1 MKKALCM
8 LCAALACVCLRPAPA
23 FGEQISRSEA
33 AAFFPGYT
41 LRTYGSYSPQ
51 SEVYAD
57 YSRIEDGVLHVRR
70 ALFPP
75 DGRQPQVEDCLPV
88 PLSGKLLQRLEREG
102 FDALLEAAPQ
112 SALFLTDAAFDTSKI
127 PVTDRVLDS
136 CLQTQSLI
144 LLTQDAQ
151 GVRRL
156 QIVTESGGRYA
167 VARSPALPHDAR
179 LDLSNTGDGGLCLRW
194 DDAHSLACYRL
205 TAGGSWVLA
214 WAQFF
219 SAPAFD
225 FENGFCGIWCS
236 RAWDDGSTIG
246 LTVGTLAGA
255 NLLEDGVDGL
265 PRSEEALHAS
275 LHREGWAVVRASSAM
290 LRACPEQ
297 DAPSP
302 GALFCGTPVRI
313 LKETEQWCEVA
324 VGTDDRLSGWVP
336 REQLAFGDDMDR
348 VKSTFSQ
355 KILREECRGRPM
367 YASPDMQSTCPLEEG
382 AWLVGTAGD
391 GLYILLTRMGE
402 TFFAPQTWFEEGR
415 G

>member
-1 MKKALCM
+1 MKKALRV
-8 LCAALACVCLRPAPA
+8 LCAGLACCCLRTAPA
-23 FGEQISRSEA
+23 FGEQISRPEA

-41 LRTYGSYSPQ
+41 LRTYGSYHPQ

-70 ALFPP
+70 AVFPP

-88 PLSGKLLQRLEREG
+88 PLSGELLRRLESEG

-112 SALFLTDAAFDTSKI
+112 SELFLTDAAFDTSI
-127 PVTDRVLDS
+127 LPVTDRVLDS
-136 CLQTQSLI
+136 CLQTRSLI
-144 LLTQDAQ
+144 LLTQDAR

-156 QIVTESGGRYA
+156 HIVTESGGRYA

-205 TAGGSWVLA
+205 SADGSWVLT

-225 FENGFCGIWCS
+225 FENGFCGIWRS
-236 RAWDDGSTIG
+236 RARDDGSTTG
-246 LTVGTLAGA
+246 LTVGTLDGA
-255 NLLEDGVDGL
+255 RLLEDGVDGL

-275 LHREGWAVVRASSAM
+275 LHREGWAVVRASSVT
-290 LRACPEQ
+290 LRACPDR

-302 GALFCGTPVRI
+302 GALFCGTPVRV
-313 LKETEQWCEVA
+313 LNEAEQWCEVA
-324 VGTDDRLSGWVP
+324 VGTDGRLLGWVP
-336 REQLAFGDDMDR
+336 SEQLAFGDDMDR
-348 VKSTFSQ
+348 VKSAFPQ
-355 KILREECRGRPM
+355 KILREEYRGRPL
-367 YASPDMQSTCPLEEG
+367 YASQSTSLPEEG

-391 GLYILLTRMGE
+391 GWYILLTRMGE
-402 TFFAPQTWFEEGR
+402 TFFAPQAWFEEGH

>member
-1 MKKALCM
+1 MKKALRV
-8 LCAALACVCLRPAPA
+8 LCAGLACCCLRTAPA
-23 FGEQISRSEA
+23 FGEQISRPEA

-41 LRTYGSYSPQ
+41 LRTYGSYHPQ

-70 ALFPP
+70 AVFPP

-88 PLSGKLLQRLEREG
+88 PLSGELLRRLEREG

-112 SALFLTDAAFDTSKI
+112 SELFLTDAAFDTSI
-127 PVTDRVLDS
+127 LPVTDRVLDS
-136 CLQTQSLI
+136 CLQTRSLI

-156 QIVTESGGRYA
+156 QIVTESDGRYA

-194 DDAHSLACYRL
+194 DDAHSLACYL
-205 TAGGSWVLA
+205 LSADGSWVLT

-236 RAWDDGSTIG
+236 RARDDGSTTG
-246 LTVGTLAGA
+246 LTVGTLDGA
-255 NLLEDGVDGL
+255 RLLEDGVDDL
-265 PRSEEALHAS
+265 PRSEDALLAS
-275 LHREGWAVVRASSAM
+275 LRREGWAVVRASSAT
-290 LRACPEQ
+290 LRACSDR

-302 GALFCGTPVRI
+302 GALFCGTPVRV
-313 LKETEQWCEVA
+313 LNEAEQWCEVT
-324 VGTDDRLSGWVP
+324 VGTDDHLSGWVP
-336 REQLAFGDDMDR
+336 SEQLAFGDDMDR
-348 VKSTFSQ
+348 VKSAFPQ
-355 KILREECRGRPM
+355 KNLREEYRGRPL
-367 YASPDMQSTCPLEEG
+367 YASPDMQSTSLPEEG

-391 GLYILLTRMGE
+391 SLYILLTRMGE
-402 TFFAPQTWFEEGR
+402 TFFAPQAWFEEGH

>member
-1 MKKALCM
+1 MKKALLI
-8 LCAALACVCLRPAPA
+8 LCAALACWRLQPAPA
-23 FGEQISRSEA
+23 FGEQISRPEA

-57 YSRIEDGVLHVRR
+57 YSRVEDGVLHVRR

-136 CLQTQSLI
+136 CLQTRSLI

-156 QIVTESGGRYA
+156 QIVTESDGRYA

-205 TAGGSWVLA
+205 TAGRSWVLT

-225 FENGFCGIWCS
+225 FENGFFGIWCS

-355 KILREECRGRPM
+355 KILREECRDAPCM
-367 YASPDMQSTCPLEEG
+367 HPPTCK
-382 AWLVGTAGD
+382 
-391 GLYILLTRMGE
+391 
-402 TFFAPQTWFEEGR
+402 APARLRKAHGWWGPPGMACTSF
-415 G
+415 

>member
-1 MKKALCM
+1 MKKALRV
-8 LCAALACVCLRPAPA
+8 LCAGLACCCLRTAPA
-23 FGEQISRSEA
+23 FGEQISRPEA

-41 LRTYGSYSPQ
+41 LRTYGSYHPQ

-70 ALFPP
+70 AVFPP

-88 PLSGKLLQRLEREG
+88 PLSGELLRRLESEG

-112 SALFLTDAAFDTSKI
+112 SELFLTDAAFDTSI
-127 PVTDRVLDS
+127 LPVTDRVLDS
-136 CLQTQSLI
+136 CLQTRSLI
-144 LLTQDAQ
+144 LLTQEARD
-151 GVRRL
+151 VRRL
-156 QIVTESGGRYA
+156 HIVTESGGRYA

-205 TAGGSWVLA
+205 TAGGSWVLT

-225 FENGFCGIWCS
+225 FENGFCGIWRS
-236 RAWDDGSTIG
+236 RARDDGSTTG
-246 LTVGTLAGA
+246 LTVGTLDGA
-255 NLLEDGVDGL
+255 RLLEDGVDGL

-275 LHREGWAVVRASSAM
+275 LHREGWAVVRTSSAT
-290 LRACPEQ
+290 LRACPDR
-297 DAPSP
+297 DALSP
-302 GALFCGTPVRI
+302 GALFCGTPVRV
-313 LKETEQWCEVA
+313 LNEAEQWCEVA
-324 VGTDDRLSGWVP
+324 VGMDDRLSGWVP

-348 VKSTFSQ
+348 VKSAFPQ
-355 KILREECRGRPM
+355 KILREEYRGRPL
-367 YASPDMQSTCPLEEG
+367 YASQSTSLPEEG

-391 GLYILLTRMGE
+391 GWYILLTRMGE
-402 TFFAPQTWFEEGR
+402 TFFAPQAGFEEGH

>member
-1 MKKALCM
+1 MKKALRV
-8 LCAALACVCLRPAPA
+8 LCAGLACCCLRTAPA
-23 FGEQISRSEA
+23 FGEQISRPEA
-33 AAFFPGYT
+33 AAFFHGYT
-41 LRTYGSYSPQ
+41 LRTYGSYHPQ
-51 SEVYAD
+51 SEVYTD

-70 ALFPP
+70 AVFPP

-88 PLSGKLLQRLEREG
+88 PLSGELLRRLEREG

-112 SALFLTDAAFDTSKI
+112 SELFLTDAAFDTSI
-127 PVTDRVLDS
+127 LPVTDRVLDS
-136 CLQTQSLI
+136 CLQTRSLI

-156 QIVTESGGRYA
+156 QIVTESDGRYA

-179 LDLSNTGDGGLCLRW
+179 LDLSTTGDGGLCLRW
-194 DDAHSLACYRL
+194 DDAHSLAYYRL
-205 TAGGSWVLA
+205 SADGSWVLT

-225 FENGFCGIWCS
+225 FENGFCGIWRS
-236 RAWDDGSTIG
+236 RARDDGSTTG
-246 LTVGTLAGA
+246 LTVGTLDGA
-255 NLLEDGVDGL
+255 RLLEDGVDGL

-275 LHREGWAVVRASSAM
+275 LHREGWAVVRASSVT
-290 LRACPEQ
+290 LRACPDR

-302 GALFCGTPVRI
+302 GALFCGTPVRV
-313 LKETEQWCEVA
+313 LNEAEQWCEVA
-324 VGTDDRLSGWVP
+324 VGMDDRLSGWVP

-348 VKSTFSQ
+348 VKSAFPQ
-355 KILREECRGRPM
+355 KILREEYRGRPL
-367 YASPDMQSTCPLEEG
+367 YASQSTSLPEEG

-391 GLYILLTRMGE
+391 GWYILLTRMGE
-402 TFFAPQTWFEEGR
+402 TFFAPQAWFEEGH

>member
-1 MKKALCM
+1 MKKALRI
-8 LCAALACVCLRPAPA
+8 LCAGLACCCLRTAPA
-23 FGEQISRSEA
+23 FGEQISRPEA

-41 LRTYGSYSPQ
+41 LRAYGSYHPQ

-70 ALFPP
+70 AMFPP

-88 PLSGKLLQRLEREG
+88 PLSGELLRRLESEG

-136 CLQTQSLI
+136 CLQTRSLI

-179 LDLSNTGDGGLCLRW
+179 LNLSSMGDGGLCLRW
-194 DDAHSLACYRL
+194 DDAHSLAYYRL
-205 TAGGSWVLA
+205 SADGSWVLT

-225 FENGFCGIWCS
+225 FENGFCGIWRSC
-236 RAWDDGSTIG
+236 AWDDGSTAG

-255 NLLEDGVDGL
+255 RLLEDGVDGL
-265 PRSEEALHAS
+265 PRSEGALLAS
-275 LHREGWAVVRASSAM
+275 LRREGWAVVRASSAM
-290 LRACPEQ
+290 LRACPDH

-302 GALFCGTPVRI
+302 GALFCGTPVRV
-313 LKETEQWCEVA
+313 LKEAEQWCEIA
-324 VGTDDRLSGWVP
+324 VGMDDRLSGWVP
-336 REQLAFGDDMDR
+336 REQLAFGHDMDQI
-348 VKSTFSQ
+348 KSAFPQ
-355 KILREECRGRPM
+355 KILREEYRGCPL
-367 YASPDMQSTCPLEEG
+367 YASLDMQSTHLLKEG

-391 GLYILLTRMGE
+391 GLYILLTSIGD
-402 TFFAPQTWFEEGR
+402 TFFAPQAWFEEGH

>member
-1 MKKALCM
+1 MKKALLI
-8 LCAALACVCLRPAPA
+8 LCAGLACCCLRTAPA
-23 FGEQISRSEA
+23 FGEQISRPEA

-41 LRTYGSYSPQ
+41 LRAYGSYHPQ

-70 ALFPP
+70 AMFPP

-88 PLSGKLLQRLEREG
+88 PLSGELLRRLESEG

-136 CLQTQSLI
+136 CLQTRSLI
-144 LLTQDAQ
+144 LLTQDAR

-179 LDLSNTGDGGLCLRW
+179 LNLSSMGDGGLCLRW
-194 DDAHSLACYRL
+194 DDAHSLAYYRL
-205 TAGGSWVLA
+205 SADGSWVLT

-236 RAWDDGSTIG
+236 RARDDGRTIG

-255 NLLEDGVDGL
+255 NLLENGVDGL
-265 PRSEEALHAS
+265 PRSVEALHAS
-275 LHREGWAVVRASSAM
+275 LHREGWAVVRASSAT
-290 LRACPEQ
+290 LHACP
-297 DAPSP
+297 DRGAPSP
-302 GALFCGTPVRI
+302 GTLFCGTPVRV
-313 LKETEQWCEVA
+313 LKEAEQWCEVA
-324 VGTDDRLSGWVP
+324 VGMDDRLSGWVP
-336 REQLAFGDDMDR
+336 REQLAFGHDMDQ
-348 VKSTFSQ
+348 VKSAFPQ
-355 KILREECRGRPM
+355 KILREEYQGRPM
-367 YASPDMQSTCPLEEG
+367 YASPDTQSACLLEEG
-382 AWLVGTAGD
+382 AWMVGTAGD
-391 GLYILLTRMGE
+391 GLYILLTSIGD
-402 TFFAPQTWFEEGR
+402 TFFAPQAWFEEGH